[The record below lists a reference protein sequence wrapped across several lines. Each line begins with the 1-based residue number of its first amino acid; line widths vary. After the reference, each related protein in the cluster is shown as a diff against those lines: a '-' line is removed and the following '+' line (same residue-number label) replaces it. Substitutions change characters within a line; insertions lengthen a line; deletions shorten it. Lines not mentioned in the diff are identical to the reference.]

1 MTWIL
6 VGSLALL
13 LTPAAAPEHQE
24 VTLTGMV
31 RSLSD
36 VLKDRELPADP
47 EPIADQ
53 VVLEQGDGT
62 IAPLLSDEASR
73 ALFQDKRLRGRK
85 AEIRAWRYPGLPY
98 LRVVSFRVDDQGTL
112 RTPEYYCDV
121 CTIHVRYPQPCPCCQ
136 GEMELRMISQD

>member
-13 LTPAAAPEHQE
+13 LTPAAAPDHQE
-24 VTLTGMV
+24 VTLTGTV
-31 RSLSD
+31 RNLAD
-36 VLKDRELPADP
+36 VLKGRDLPADP
-47 EPIADQ
+47 EPISGQ

-62 IAPLLSDEASR
+62 ISPILSDEASR
-73 ALFQDKRLRGRK
+73 ALFRDKRLRGRK
-85 AEIRAWRYPGLPY
+85 TEIRAWRYPGLPY
-98 LRVVSFRVDDQGTL
+98 LRVVSFRVEEDGAL

-136 GEMELRMISQD
+136 GEMELRMTPQD